1 MIFSSINTVSVI
13 VSAVAGFL
21 FGGVWYGVLSKAWI
35 EAAGL
40 TEAQIKGTGGPNPA
54 PLLLAF
60 GANLVMGYMLSALLG
75 AQAPYGILQGATMGV
90 LIAAGFVLTTL
101 VVNHTFQQARRT
113 LTLIDGGHWLG
124 VLAVQGAVLG
134 WFSGG

>member
-1 MIFSSINTVSVI
+1 MTFSAINYVAVV
-13 VSAVAGFL
+13 VSAIAGFL
-21 FGGVWYGVLSKAWI
+21 FGGVWYGALSKVWI
-35 EAAGL
+35 DAAGL
-40 TEAQIKGTGGPNPA
+40 TDEQIKGPSGPNPA

-60 GANLVMGYMLSALLG
+60 GANFVMGVMLSALLG
-75 AQAPYGILQGATMGV
+75 AQAPYGILQGVTMGV
-90 LIAAGFVLTTL
+90 LIAVGFVLSTL
-101 VVNHTFQQARRT
+101 VVNHAFQQARRT